1 MIEGGI
7 EVSDERVY
15 PSGACS
21 VKVCSRIVCCV
32 LCGCTRVMCIVVIHH
47 DVYSWRPPPF
57 YRVRCRALRCPIVPG
72 SLSCSVLRLVSRFA
86 FQGADGAAD
95 GSRDEGGGGA
105 GDRGGELERM
115 ASTGSMTG
123 SLGATASMGS
133 MGQASFRDLLHTS
146 SGRTSNSS
154 MNGSVIDDDPSSLIP
169 GGLGD
174 PPAGLGV
181 PCVPFHSN
189 LVTSKMPQSL
199 IRKR

>member
-1 MIEGGI
+1 M
-7 EVSDERVY
+7 
-15 PSGACS
+15 
-21 VKVCSRIVCCV
+21 
-32 LCGCTRVMCIVVIHH
+32 
-47 DVYSWRPPPF
+47 
-57 YRVRCRALRCPIVPG
+57 
-72 SLSCSVLRLVSRFA
+72 
-86 FQGADGAAD
+86 QGADGAAD

-146 SGRTSNSS
+146 SGRTSSNSS